1 MTYHHPKCSR
11 GSLVFKDLRSGS
23 TPTWSLLKSIA
34 LSHTSCVWLHGVVDK
49 LPSISVESHR
59 ADSRSRQTAVKC
71 NSKTWLE
78 HPTLKRTLPTWCRH
92 FPSSHFGETYRIRS
106 KKCGMQQTC
115 VSVSCWASDWK
126 AVPVLFLSVLRM
138 GQRNGEELMF

>member
-1 MTYHHPKCSR
+1 MTYRHPKGSR
-11 GSLVFKDLRSGS
+11 GSLVFKDLQSGS

-34 LSHTSCVWLHGVVDK
+34 LSRTSCVCLHSVMDK

-78 HPTLKRTLPTWCRH
+78 RPTPKRTLPTWCKH
-92 FPSSHFGETYRIRS
+92 LPSSHFGETYRVRS
-106 KKCGMQQTC
+106 KRRGMQTC
-115 VSVSCWASDWK
+115 VSVSCWASDWE
-126 AVPVLFLSVLRM
+126 AVPVLLLSVLRM
-138 GQRNGEELMF
+138 GQRNGEESVF